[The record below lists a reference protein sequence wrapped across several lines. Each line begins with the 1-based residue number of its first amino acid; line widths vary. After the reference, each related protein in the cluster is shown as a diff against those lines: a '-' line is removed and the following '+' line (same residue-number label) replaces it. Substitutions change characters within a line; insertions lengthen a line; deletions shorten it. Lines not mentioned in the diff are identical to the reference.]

1 MSRCLIL
8 DIYTKYL
15 HSVPTYVHHG
25 RLYEDNYITMMV
37 SPTEVKMFPQVSL
50 SCLVT
55 VTRSGDNS
63 QITLRV
69 WSQTFFFFLSLKSD
83 GVGRVEGGRGRM

>member
-37 SPTEVKMFPQVSL
+37 SL

-69 WSQTFFFFLSLKSD
+69 WSQTFFFFFQFKIWR
-83 GVGRVEGGRGRM
+83 GGEG